1 MTPEDPRW
9 KKKKPDLN
17 EPVPL
22 PQRYDPIVPIE
33 EKLFEQYKPLKKKR
47 GLKFVTPK
55 GSGERNN
62 RGTL

>member
-9 KKKKPDLN
+9 KKKKPNID

-22 PQRYDPIVPIE
+22 PQRYDPIAPMRE
-33 EKLFEQYKPLKKKR
+33 EQFDEYKPIKKKR
-47 GLKFVTPK
+47 GLKYIGVGSKTPPY
-55 GSGERNN
+55 N